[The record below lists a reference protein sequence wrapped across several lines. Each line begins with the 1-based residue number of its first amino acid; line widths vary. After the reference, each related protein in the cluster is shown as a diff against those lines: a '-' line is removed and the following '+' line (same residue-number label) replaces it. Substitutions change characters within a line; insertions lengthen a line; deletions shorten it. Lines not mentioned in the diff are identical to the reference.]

1 MDKDPQTQL
10 HLVTCASI
18 ACALCPDGFL
28 PVKQEGECCETCKL
42 NNCFYTA
49 PDNTTHI
56 LKTGDTHNY
65 KCETVTCQQI
75 NDTFVIEKTIPTCPE
90 INPYECVPGT
100 LKLDADGCCNTCE
113 LKDCIRVKNN
123 TDVTVN
129 DCKSIHPIEV
139 TSCSGHCDTES
150 MYSMGANIMMHSCSC
165 CQEMKTSIKKVQ
177 LKCSDDSVID
187 HDYVYIES
195 CKCTPV
201 TCENQKTSG

>member
-1 MDKDPQTQL
+1 R
-10 HLVTCASI
+10 VT
-18 ACALCPDGFL
+18 
-28 PVKQEGECCETCKL
+28 
-42 NNCFYTA
+42 
-49 PDNTTHI
+49 NT
-56 LKTGDTHNY
+56 
-65 KCETVTCQQI
+65 
-75 NDTFVIEKTIPTCPE
+75 
-90 INPYECVPGT
+90 
-100 LKLDADGCCNTCE
+100 
-113 LKDCIRVKNN
+113 

-187 HDYVYIES
+187 HNYVYIES